1 MGAYRLT
8 KKADEEDLAGL
19 YRYGIQNFGI
29 ERADRYFDSLL
40 ARLEEIGDSPL
51 QFQKSDIR
59 DGYRRSVHRP
69 YTIYY
74 RIIDP
79 ELVEIVRIL
88 RGQDPR
94 EAF

>member
-8 KKADEEDLAGL
+8 RKADADLAGL

-40 ARLEEIGDSPL
+40 TRLEAIAERPL
-51 QFQKSDIR
+51 QFQTSDYR
-59 DGYRRSVHRP
+59 EGYRRSVHP
-69 YTIYY
+69 PHTIYY
-74 RIIDP
+74 RIIDS
-79 ELVEIVRIL
+79 EMVEIVRIL

-94 EAF
+94 EAL